1 MPVGQ
6 GLSLFR
12 LLDENYVTFDPT
24 AYNHLFDKEL
34 EKVIARTSDA
44 KHRETLERMRGFNWL
59 AYIAASVRRQAS
71 VSVLATPDSCGTS
84 ARGGFR
90 GEDRGEEA
98 NGDGGEAGSAGVRCH
113 RYRRSVSV
121 LRTALARYNP

>member
-24 AYNHLFDKEL
+24 AYNHLFDEEL

-59 AYIAASVRRQAS
+59 AYIAASVQAAGFRERLGDPGFLRDIERAVASAEKTVAKRRTATAARQA
-71 VSVLATPDSCGTS
+71 
-84 ARGGFR
+84 
-90 GEDRGEEA
+90 
-98 NGDGGEAGSAGVRCH
+98 VR
-113 RYRRSVSV
+113 
-121 LRTALARYNP
+121 A